1 MVDFKRYVDYL
12 TQSHNEIKAKFEDTV
27 KLKQL
32 IKDFQMINK
41 QLFNE
46 QNREFDDIRGKIS
59 DNTQLLKI
67 HEEKLIK
74 VAEDK
79 KIFEAARIQM
89 RNDIR
94 EFELL
99 SKDLVYQTNVNMIE
113 LKDDFRKQIDKCT
126 DKIDSLRFE
135 V

>member
-1 MVDFKRYVDYL
+1 M
-12 TQSHNEIKAKFEDTV
+12 
-27 KLKQL
+27 
-32 IKDFQMINK
+32 
-41 QLFNE
+41 
-46 QNREFDDIRGKIS
+46 
-59 DNTQLLKI
+59 
-67 HEEKLIK
+67 
-74 VAEDK
+74 AEDK
-79 KIFEAARIQM
+79 KIFDAARIQM

-99 SKDLVYQTNVNMIE
+99 SKDLVFQTNFNMIE